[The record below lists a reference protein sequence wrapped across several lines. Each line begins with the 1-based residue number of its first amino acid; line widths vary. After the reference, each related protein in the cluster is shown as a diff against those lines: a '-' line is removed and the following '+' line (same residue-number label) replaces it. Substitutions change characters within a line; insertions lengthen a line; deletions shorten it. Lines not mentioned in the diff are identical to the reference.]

1 MTTTINNRK
10 KWNKNNITINLPI
23 LEKEDINDEDINDE
37 DINDEDIDNED
48 IDNEDIDIDYI
59 HIHKNTTEQ
68 HSSHKIISRW
78 RLKTHKFINQ
88 NIHKHTKKH
97 YKTL

>member
-23 LEKEDINDEDINDE
+23 LEKE

>member
-23 LEKEDINDEDINDE
+23 LEKEDIDEYI
-37 DINDEDIDNED
+37 DEDIDNE
-48 IDNEDIDIDYI
+48 YI

>member
-23 LEKEDINDEDINDE
+23 LEKEDIDEYI
-37 DINDEDIDNED
+37 DEDIDNED
-48 IDNEDIDIDYI
+48 IDINYI